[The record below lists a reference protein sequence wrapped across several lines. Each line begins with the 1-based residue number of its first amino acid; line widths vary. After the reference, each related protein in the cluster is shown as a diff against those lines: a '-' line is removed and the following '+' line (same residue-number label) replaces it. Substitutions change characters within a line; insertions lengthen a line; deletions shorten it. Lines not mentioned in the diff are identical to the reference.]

1 MKKQRKSDSPYYVLW
16 KNRYDSIRKNKSLSK
31 YNANVSAKAKEFID
45 YYFNLANI
53 DFVYAENQYE
63 KDMEL
68 SKIYEEAMKD

>member
-1 MKKQRKSDSPYYVLW
+1 M
-16 KNRYDSIRKNKSLSK
+16 KNRENPTAHIMFYGKPLRFYPQNKSLSK

>member
-16 KNRYDSIRKNKSLSK
+16 KTVTILSANKSLSK